1 MHAAHTSLH
10 CCRAN
15 VTVAQA
21 EQAQLQELLAQLT
34 AGKEAGAAQLAKLE
48 SWGQIMVGGGGR
60 PAAAADT
67 GRPSA
72 GAGSGDSDAAAQHS
86 QSGGSQAVI
95 GASGNRTLVP
105 VS

>member
-1 MHAAHTSLH
+1 MTM
-10 CCRAN
+10 
-15 VTVAQA
+15 AQA

-48 SWGQIMVGGGGR
+48 AWGQITVGGGGR

-67 GRPSA
+67 SRLSA
-72 GAGSGDSDAAAQHS
+72 GAGPEDTGAAALRS
-86 QSGGSQAVI
+86 QSSSSQAVI
-95 GASGNRTLVP
+95 GTSGISTLVH